1 MLIVVLLYLFLHR
14 VLFLLL
20 RWVLLIF
27 LCRVRFILLRRV
39 LLILLLVEVVHLFW
53 VLLLSQLPPESRCHL
68 SSFIPRGWNFLQ
80 PTTPLVQFPPLS
92 DFAEVAQVHDLEINK
107 PEDMNL
113 DSTYFIMLK
122 RDLPTLFKIMI
133 WLANRK
139 VEVKDLS
146 KFDDWF
152 YVTSDPIVVRVYARS
167 MVEERKKFK
176 ETLLHILQV
185 TLAWHWLP
193 MWIAWYYP
201 KTRWMFFL
209 WRFQRLF
216 IIWALNYVGF
226 SSLVWSGHISY

>member
-1 MLIVVLLYLFLHR
+1 
-14 VLFLLL
+14 
-20 RWVLLIF
+20 
-27 LCRVRFILLRRV
+27 
-39 LLILLLVEVVHLFW
+39 
-53 VLLLSQLPPESRCHL
+53 
-68 SSFIPRGWNFLQ
+68 
-80 PTTPLVQFPPLS
+80 
-92 DFAEVAQVHDLEINK
+92 
-107 PEDMNL
+107 MNL

-185 TLAWHWLP
+185 TLA
-193 MWIAWYYP
+193 
-201 KTRWMFFL
+201 
-209 WRFQRLF
+209 
-216 IIWALNYVGF
+216 
-226 SSLVWSGHISY
+226 